1 MSKDISR
8 LIFTMIGALVGL
20 AVGLY
25 GLLATFK
32 YYDEMISRG
41 GILPVLVVV
50 LFCGVLFCGGGLVGG
65 GYALLSLHV
74 WRENVAQRKKEAS
87 KKKYGRKK
95 R

>member
-50 LFCGVLFCGGGLVGG
+50 LFCGGGLVGG